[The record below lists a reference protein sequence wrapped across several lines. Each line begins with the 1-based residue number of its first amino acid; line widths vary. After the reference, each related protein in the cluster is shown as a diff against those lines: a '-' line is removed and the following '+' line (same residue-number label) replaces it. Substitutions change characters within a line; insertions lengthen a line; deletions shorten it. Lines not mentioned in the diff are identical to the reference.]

1 MKKKKPRFP
10 VMPSKNGDCRSI
22 IEDVLVPR
30 PDIFAV
36 RQFYHILIRHCK
48 LIQDGGRLE
57 FHEIHR
63 FPNRILDIS
72 GKYYW
77 DIYALYASVVEGLRK
92 CAAEGYPASGTET

>member
-1 MKKKKPRFP
+1 MKSLSSRRCFLA
-10 VMPSKNGDCRSI
+10 VDIGATSGR
-22 IEDVLVPR
+22 EVL
-30 PDIFAV
+30 
-36 RQFYHILIRHCK
+36 C

-92 CAAEGYPASGTET
+92 CAAEGYPASGMET